1 MHSLRGAGFMSAS
14 TARIYVNVDE
24 KLKQNTQ
31 RVFNEMGMDM
41 TTAITLFLKTV
52 EREECIP
59 FNIRTRRAFH
69 GGIDHEYI
77 KTELEKSMQEAN
89 DPNTPR
95 FTHEEVMASL
105 RQQREARNHAI

>member
-1 MHSLRGAGFMSAS
+1 MSAS

-24 KLKQNTQ
+24 RLKQNTQ

-59 FNIRTRRAFH
+59 FNIRTGRAYYNDL
-69 GGIDHEYI
+69 DHARI
-77 KTELEKSMQEAN
+77 CKALEQAERETA
-89 DPNTPR
+89 DPNTKWLS
-95 FTHEEVMASL
+95 HEEIMANAAK
-105 RQQREARNHAI
+105 RREERKRVHSDISAIV

>member
-1 MHSLRGAGFMSAS
+1 MPSS

-24 KLKQNTQ
+24 RLKQNTQ

-59 FNIRTRRAFH
+59 FDIRTRQAYH
-69 GGIDHEYI
+69 GALDHERI
-77 KTELEKSMQEAN
+77 RTALEEA
-89 DPNTPR
+89 
-95 FTHEEVMASL
+95 E
-105 RQQREARNHAI
+105 REAADPMTAWLSHEDIMANAAKRREERRRVQSEISAVV

>member
-1 MHSLRGAGFMSAS
+1 MSAS

-24 KLKQNTQ
+24 RLKQNTQ

-59 FNIRTRRAFH
+59 FDIRTGRAYYH
-69 GGIDHEYI
+69 GLDHERI
-77 KTELEKSMQEAN
+77 RIALEKAEKEAA
-89 DPNTPR
+89 DPT
-95 FTHEEVMASL
+95 TEWLSHEEIMANAA
-105 RQQREARNHAI
+105 RRREERKRVQTEVPALV

>member
-1 MHSLRGAGFMSAS
+1 MS

-24 KLKQNTQ
+24 NLKQNTQ

-59 FNIRTRRAFH
+59 FDIRTKQSYYEALNH
-69 GGIDHEYI
+69 DYI
-77 KTELEKSMQEAN
+77 CKALADAEIEAN
-89 DPNTPR
+89 DPNTVWVS
-95 FTHEEVMASL
+95 HDEMMSQLYA
-105 RQQREARNHAI
+105 QREARKHV